1 MCLITWIVV
10 FVQIYSIAL
19 SLPKPFVHIS
29 VPNNKNNEKAIRNDV
44 GNFANGNNQFKRTND
59 EFIRF

>member
-19 SLPKPFVHIS
+19 SLPKPFDHIS

-44 GNFANGNNQFKRTND
+44 GSFTNANNQFKCTRN